1 VAISYTSAAPCAR
14 FALGVTVA
22 LRPVGRT
29 FPDVPVLVAEKLIVH
44 PIFLVLLPKM
54 FGPFSPNWVG
64 TAVLMAA
71 LPPAL
76 TAYVFARQYGIW
88 IEHASSVVLF
98 GTLGSVMTLI
108 AVMWLVQAASLVRL
122 AAQ

>member
-1 VAISYTSAAPCAR
+1 
-14 FALGVTVA
+14 
-22 LRPVGRT
+22 VGRT
-29 FPDVPVLVAEKLIVH
+29 FPDEPVLVAEKLVVH
-44 PIFLVLLPKM
+44 PIFLVLLLKM
-54 FGPFSPNWVG
+54 FAPFSPNWVG

-108 AVMWLVQAASLVRL
+108 AVMWLVQAGSLVRL